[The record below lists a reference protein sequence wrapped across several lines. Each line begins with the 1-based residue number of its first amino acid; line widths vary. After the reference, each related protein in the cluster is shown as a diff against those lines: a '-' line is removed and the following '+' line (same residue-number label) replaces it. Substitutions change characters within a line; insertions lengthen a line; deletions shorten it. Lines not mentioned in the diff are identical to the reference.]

1 MCWFGVVREG
11 GEHLR
16 PLGAARVQGDGV
28 RAGLGTGAGVEGF
41 GYSGRCGMKVAAA
54 PLLSRSLA
62 SCVELVGENRA
73 SPGTWYQENDRER
86 GV

>member
-1 MCWFGVVREG
+1 MVSVSSPWVLQGC
-11 GEHLR
+11 
-16 PLGAARVQGDGV
+16 RVMVCEQGW
-28 RAGLGTGAGVEGF
+28 GLELVEGF
-41 GYSGRCGMKVAAA
+41 GYSGRCRMKVAAA